1 MQGNKEADKHTKQ
14 ATKGDATPL
23 GNLPK
28 CLKKALP
35 ISKAAKQHLFKK
47 NDGND
52 KNMRDPSQVSQV
64 KMSII
69 WIIVRKKPQIYC
81 NFFRTDLIWKH
92 CKYTKFLKLWMICRK
107 GHGCFDTPSRVF

>member
-1 MQGNKEADKHTKQ
+1 MQGNEKADEHTKQ

-35 ISKAAKQHLFKK
+35 ISKAAKRHLFKK

-52 KNMRDPSQVSQV
+52 KNMRDPSQVS
-64 KMSII
+64 
-69 WIIVRKKPQIYC
+69 
-81 NFFRTDLIWKH
+81 NFLGTDLIWNH
-92 CKYTKFLKLWMICRK
+92 CKYTKSLKFI
-107 GHGCFDTPSRVF
+107 